1 MQSPNR
7 KRPSSEQGFAL
18 VTALMACAILF
29 ALAMLILNLSTG
41 DLKVSVQNVGD
52 KKAAIAA
59 ETGLQQVLIGGD
71 PKNLAPVTD
80 APVDS
85 VNAPGSVYSFSTPAL
100 PPSSSGRRAF
110 ASMPGYSA
118 PLGQARYETTITG
131 KNTRYGT
138 VVQVEIGV
146 GYIDNVTTDYR

>member
-1 MQSPNR
+1 MRYNR
-7 KRPSSEQGFAL
+7 ERQSSEQGFAL

-29 ALAMLILNLSTG
+29 ALAMLVLNLSTS
-41 DLKVSVQNVGD
+41 DLKVSAQNVGD

-80 APVDS
+80 APVDA
-85 VNAPGSVYSFSTPAL
+85 VNAPGSVYSFATPGP
-100 PPSSSGRRAF
+100 PPSSSGRPAF

-118 PLGQARYETTITG
+118 PLGQARYETTVTG
-131 KNTRYGT
+131 RNTRYGT
-138 VVQVEIGV
+138 SVQVDIGV
-146 GYIDNVTTDYR
+146 GYIDDVTTVYR